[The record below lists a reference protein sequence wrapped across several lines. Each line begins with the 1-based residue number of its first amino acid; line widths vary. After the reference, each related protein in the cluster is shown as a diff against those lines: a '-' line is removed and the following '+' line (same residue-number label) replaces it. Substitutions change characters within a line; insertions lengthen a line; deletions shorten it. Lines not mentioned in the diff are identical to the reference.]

1 LYGALLFGLNEKGRR
16 EFSQLLGPAASTDL
30 ALAVSVLTS
39 LAVTVTACSLLMP
52 LEAFRIRALLGTPR
66 GAPAVWAEV
75 VADAGPESP
84 AALLYRGLDV
94 FLLREIPYV
103 VVKFAVFGVA
113 EDLLVQA
120 LVGQDDLL
128 ISALS
133 GSIAGVAGALASN
146 PADYV
151 FTLANR
157 DSITPGLA
165 FETVLKEPGGI
176 AKFWTGALPRCAFYS
191 LFVASQFTIYDA
203 VRSLSGL
210 SMEDTK
216 LVLDAVGTYYT
227 GAEAPI
233 QNVLRW

>member
-1 LYGALLFGLNEKGRR
+1 
-16 EFSQLLGPAASTDL
+16 
-30 ALAVSVLTS
+30 
-39 LAVTVTACSLLMP
+39 M
-52 LEAFRIRALLGTPR
+52 
-66 GAPAVWAEV
+66 
-75 VADAGPESP
+75 
-84 AALLYRGLDV
+84 
-94 FLLREIPYV
+94 

-157 DSITPGLA
+157 DSIPPALA